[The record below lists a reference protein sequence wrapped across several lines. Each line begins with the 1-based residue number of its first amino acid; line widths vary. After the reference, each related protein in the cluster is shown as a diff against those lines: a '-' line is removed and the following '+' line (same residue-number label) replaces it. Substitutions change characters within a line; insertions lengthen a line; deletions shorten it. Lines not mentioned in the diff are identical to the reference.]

1 MIKLLFNIL
10 FLIYYYINII
20 YLFFIKLICKNSKDA
35 NVPSL
40 LCFFETGNESQ
51 ANYCIKLRDNFQHE
65 KTINYHIKSE
75 ESMPFA
81 IKFKIKNKIIDIQTV
96 FDDSENAMN
105 QALQKMYSLLN

>member
-1 MIKLLFNIL
+1 MG
-10 FLIYYYINII
+10 
-20 YLFFIKLICKNSKDA
+20 CKNSKDA